1 MTRGNAI
8 PPTNNGHEA
17 APPPEADPVVQ
28 AETRGHNP
36 AEQVQPPNADAQD
49 LYGPPSGQ

>member
-1 MTRGNAI
+1 VTRGNSV

-28 AETRGHNP
+28 AETRGHTP
-36 AEQVQPPNADAQD
+36 TEQVQPPNPDAID
-49 LYGPPSGQ
+49 LYGGI